1 MTNPGNN
8 SALSNTSMVESSEN
22 YRLLIVDDDP
32 QQVEMV
38 QEFLRLSGFSDVDVA
53 ENLQTL
59 WDQLERQSYDLVL
72 LDYLLSN
79 ENGLDALDRFATR
92 GIPVPVVMITGQGDE
107 RVAAQA
113 IQRGAVD
120 YIVKT
125 PDYLLTLPAVIRK
138 SVRAYQLQLSVQRSL
153 EQIRYQATLLN
164 NVRDAV
170 VVWDLEGRITFWNP
184 AATGLFGWSSD
195 ERLGCQVEEC
205 YLSAFNP
212 PIHLPKE
219 GDTVGHYVER
229 QIHTKNNTRIW
240 VSSRIS
246 ALRDAARD
254 NRLIGYMNISHDIT
268 KRKEAEQA
276 LRAER
281 NFVSAVLEVIGAL
294 VIVFDR
300 QGRVVRFNRAC
311 EQVTGYPFA
320 EVRGQKVWD
329 LFIPPEDR
337 ETIQSLFGQLAEGI
351 FPKEHENVWLT
362 RAGERRLIAW
372 SNTVLTNRL
381 GRVDYVIA
389 TGIDI
394 TERRQAEEAMLR
406 AQGQLVQAARLAT
419 IGEMASGVAHQI
431 NNPLTTIIADAQIL
445 LRQLQSNH
453 PGRDSAE
460 AIEKAGWRLQQVVQQ
475 LMEFSRPGSGDLEDL
490 DLCDTIRSA
499 LLLVGAH
506 IESAGIQLQTDLPN
520 GLPHLHGS
528 RRQLEDLWVNLLLLA
543 RDALQNRANGKIL
556 IQAYPGDGGEAVVQ
570 VRDNGEP
577 IPNELLQTIFEP
589 NFTGT
594 TINRGTGMELSICRE
609 IVRQHNGQIL
619 AECTPERETIFTIQL
634 PSSRTQ
640 ETGVVSTH
648 RTART

>member
-1 MTNPGNN
+1 MTRPGNN
-8 SALSNTSMVESSEN
+8 PAPANTTMVESSEN

-38 QEFLRLSGFSDVDVA
+38 QEFLRLSGFSDVDTA
-53 ENLQTL
+53 ESLQSL
-59 WDQLERQSYDLVL
+59 WDQLEHRSYDLVL

-79 ENGLDALDRFATR
+79 ENGLDALDGFAAR
-92 GIPVPVVMITGQGDE
+92 GIPTPVVMITGQGDE

-125 PDYLLTLPAVIRK
+125 HDYLLNLPAVIRK
-138 SVRAYQLQLSVQRSL
+138 AVRAHQLQLSVQRSL

-184 AATGLFGWSSD
+184 AATGLFGWSHD

-205 YLSAFNP
+205 YLSAFQP
-212 PIHLPKE
+212 PLVLPKE

-229 QIHTKNNTRIW
+229 QIRTKDKRHIW

-246 ALRDAARD
+246 ALRDARD
-254 NRLIGYMNISHDIT
+254 HRLIGHMSISHDIT
-268 KRKEAEQA
+268 KRKEAEEA

-337 ETIQSLFGQLAEGI
+337 QAIESLFGQLAAGI

-362 RAGERRLIAW
+362 RSGERRLIAW
-372 SNTVLTNRL
+372 SNTVLTNRQ

-445 LRQLQSNH
+445 LRQLESDH

-460 AIEKAGWRLQQVVQQ
+460 AIEKAGWRLQQVVQH
-475 LMEFSRPGSGDLEDL
+475 LMEFSRPGSRDLEDL

-506 IESAGIQLQTDLPN
+506 IESAGIQLQTELPS
-520 GLPHLHGS
+520 GLPRLHGS

-543 RDALQNRANGKIL
+543 RDALQNRTNGKIQ
-556 IQAYPGDGGEAVVQ
+556 IQAYAGDGGEAVVQ
-570 VRDNGEP
+570 IRDNGEP
-577 IPNELLQTIFEP
+577 IPDEMLQTIFEP

-619 AECTPERETIFTIQL
+619 AECTPERETIFTVHL
-634 PSSRTQ
+634 PLSRTQ
-640 ETGVVSTH
+640 ETGMVQAQRITKP
-648 RTART
+648 